1 MGKKF
6 FLIFFCTFCLA
17 AIVLLWSSNRSQNIK
32 NKAEVQKILY
42 QRDSL
47 QKSFDSLMDVK
58 FSLEVELGRCDLSI
72 EYLRRVDPE
81 TAKKVEYYYSHETE

>member
-1 MGKKF
+1 
-6 FLIFFCTFCLA
+6 
-17 AIVLLWSSNRSQNIK
+17 
-32 NKAEVQKILY
+32 
-42 QRDSL
+42 
-47 QKSFDSLMDVK
+47 MDVK